1 MDGKKFLV
9 RTEAPCLQVFIYIN
23 DMLNVD
29 HFSLITNAVDVIP
42 LMLYTQLKEIN
53 WHFYKI
59 KNYQSQPT
67 HSNPVTH
74 RAEIKV
80 SETLSFLIMCDVLY
94 STPCIFPM
102 LLQPLTFLKKYIE
115 QGRLN

>member
-1 MDGKKFLV
+1 MYGWEEV
-9 RTEAPCLQVFIYIN
+9 SGENRGTLQVFIYIN

-59 KNYQSQPT
+59 KNY
-67 HSNPVTH
+67 
-74 RAEIKV
+74 
-80 SETLSFLIMCDVLY
+80 
-94 STPCIFPM
+94 
-102 LLQPLTFLKKYIE
+102 
-115 QGRLN
+115 